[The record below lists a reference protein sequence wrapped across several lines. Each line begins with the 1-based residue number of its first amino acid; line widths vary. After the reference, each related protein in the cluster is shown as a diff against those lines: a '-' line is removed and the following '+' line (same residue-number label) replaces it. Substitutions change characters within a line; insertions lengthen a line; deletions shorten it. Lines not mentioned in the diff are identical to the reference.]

1 MNRNE
6 MEVSEK
12 KEAVLSGEPTKSMK
26 HFVPAVDIYED
37 DNAVTVVAEMPG
49 VGKEDVEIHL
59 ENGAL
64 TIAGGSRQNDRV
76 KDRNM
81 LLQEYE
87 SGIYTRKFSVAD
99 TIDQDK
105 ISATM
110 KNGILTVT
118 LPKAEP
124 AKPRAIPVVTE

>member
-1 MNRNE
+1 MSRNE

-12 KEAVLSGEPTKSMK
+12 KEAVLSGEPTKPMK

-37 DNAVTVVAEMPG
+37 DDAVTVVAEMPG

-64 TIAGGSRQNDRV
+64 TIAGGSIKNDRE
-76 KDRNM
+76 KDRKM
-81 LLQEYE
+81 LPQEYE
-87 SGIYTRKFSVAD
+87 SGFYTRKFSVAD

-105 ISATM
+105 ISAAM